1 MATSLE
7 PLKGGYDVDENAVRF
22 SNYFHVLRELVH
34 LSCGWLPLE
43 PRLEVKYAL
52 GDHLHDD
59 ARAVTKIKRRLYEL
73 RTPERLPGR
82 ARRGARRPAGPRQPR
97 DQLRRVRRDRLRGA
111 QAHARRRD
119 PHPPR
124 HARPDR
130 RRALPAAAHPDPAPP
145 GAPHRRAPARP
156 RRDALAFEDLG
167 ALPIRLREVRE
178 LQIMP
183 PLDEPARDDYVE
195 VTEEG
200 DTYLT
205 EDLYVNGDE
214 NHVPTDPDE
223 QKHFFHG
230 LMDAELCAAELMARN
245 SHEHP
250 EMPWDFHVDMA
261 RQCWDEIRHAEVHD
275 RLMATELDC
284 RWGDFPIGFGYF
296 KSIYRLD
303 LLSRLVLFNGT
314 SEQKAM
320 WRHSHRRKVLVELG
334 QTTVARVFD
343 YLLADEV
350 PHVHNGVR
358 WGSHLLGGDEK
369 AYREKVRELRAGL
382 DATGQPVRLERRL
395 GPALAAGLPALRD
408 GLLRAVE
415 RLAGEAAELAGG
427 LARGAAGRAEDLLA
441 AALGMAREARHE
453 EREDQDEDAEACDA
467 GDDHVSALPARAG
480 AESRPTR
487 GAARRP
493 APGVA
498 TRIPSP
504 CGGAAASGSTT
515 SPARSHSSAPAATSQ
530 CFTPRSK

>member
-43 PRLEVKYAL
+43 PRLEVKYLL

-73 RTPERLPGR
+73 RTPSDYPGAPAEELAALLDRANGASSSTEYIEIAYGELKPALIAAVRVHLATLDPIVDEPSLRLLTQILHRQERHT
-82 ARRGARRPAGPRQPR
+82 
-97 DQLRRVRRDRLRGA
+97 VE
-111 QAHARRRD
+111 
-119 PHPPR
+119 
-124 HARPDR
+124 
-130 RRALPAAAHPDPAPP
+130 LPAAERHV
-145 GAPHRRAPARP
+145 G
-156 RRDALAFEDLG
+156 FEDLG

-178 LQIMP
+178 LRIMP
-183 PLDEPARDDYVE
+183 PLDEPARDSYVE

-205 EDLYVNGDE
+205 DDLYVNGDE
-214 NHVPTDPDE
+214 NHVPTDPEE

-284 RWGDFPIGFGYF
+284 RWGDFPIGFAYF

-382 DATGQPVRLERRL
+382 DATGQPV
-395 GPALAAGLPALRD
+395 AN
-408 GLLRAVE
+408 
-415 RLAGEAAELAGG
+415 
-427 LARGAAGRAEDLLA
+427 
-441 AALGMAREARHE
+441 
-453 EREDQDEDAEACDA
+453 
-467 GDDHVSALPARAG
+467 
-480 AESRPTR
+480 
-487 GAARRP
+487 
-493 APGVA
+493 
-498 TRIPSP
+498 
-504 CGGAAASGSTT
+504 
-515 SPARSHSSAPAATSQ
+515 
-530 CFTPRSK
+530 